1 MSYAITVLET
11 LVSKTISDNP
21 AQNLVSFS
29 AEQSIGKDYE
39 SKKNEFCNF
48 DFHGS
53 WTDLV
58 K

>member
-21 AQNLVSFS
+21 AEILVSIS
-29 AEQSIGKDYE
+29 ARQSEGKDYE

-48 DFHGS
+48 DFHSS

>member
-1 MSYAITVLET
+1 MSYVITVLET
-11 LVSKTISDNP
+11 LVSRTISDDP
-21 AQNLVSFS
+21 AQIVVSFS
-29 AEQSIGKDYE
+29 ARKSMGKDYE

-48 DFHGS
+48 DFHSS